1 MGVYSMNKYLLA
13 VCVIF
18 SNNVLQG
25 FHYLYAPWRTEYILH
40 TGHKPVVSYAQEDCV
55 FCKRM
60 AAHDDSIHFI
70 LHRFEH
76 HIVILNKY
84 PYNTGHLLIV
94 PYEHVPDLHDLSQ
107 EARDE
112 LMELITE
119 SVQIL
124 KKVLD
129 AHAVN
134 VGINL
139 GKAAGAGIPAHL
151 HIHLVPRWE
160 GDTGFLDTC
169 AETKLVP
176 VDLQQVFEQLKPYF
190 QALEA
195 R

>member
-1 MGVYSMNKYLLA
+1 MQKHIVMMISCVVLLQSSYVA
-13 VCVIF
+13 
-18 SNNVLQG
+18 SY
-25 FHYLYAPWRTEYILH
+25 HYLYAPWRTDYILN
-40 TGHKPVVSYAQEDCV
+40 TGHKPAAGLVNQACV
-55 FCKRM
+55 FCDRIR
-60 AAHDDSIHFI
+60 AEADSMHFI
-70 LHRFEH
+70 LHRFKH

-84 PYNTGHLLIV
+84 PYNTGHLLIL
-94 PYEHVPDLHDLSQ
+94 PYDHVPNLQDLQQ
-107 EARDE
+107 EARFE

-124 KKVLD
+124 KQVLD

-151 HIHLVPRWE
+151 HVHLVPRWE

-176 VDLQQVFEQLKPYF
+176 VDLVRVYDQLKPYF
-190 QALEA
+190 AALTI
-195 R
+195 